1 MLGAA
6 ALPDSVSVE
15 ASPHAPCS
23 RHLMSSVRWYDDPV
37 MREEMLAYTVC
48 MCFYFSAIATQPSA
62 LGSHQMVH
70 PSCASRSRACARY
83 SIDTECHVPPLCVA
97 HCARD
102 GAVTSCSAALDLAT
116 MTSPYCGSTA
126 SGVNSLSTCG
136 SSKEVVF
143 YMVMPP
149 RAQITIAQ
157 LSNDFDSMHE
167 SRYGMSC
174 PGNTSI
180 ACTDDPD
187 TGNLTWTNTLSTTT
201 TFFYIIDGRS
211 SSSQGNFTIGWS
223 TTGVVCMPLTDTG
236 PRCVADLLVTQ

>member
-1 MLGAA
+1 MIQRLQHCCAVFGLFSSLRILTKQ
-6 ALPDSVSVE
+6 LPRVGVS
-15 ASPHAPCS
+15 
-23 RHLMSSVRWYDDPV
+23 
-37 MREEMLAYTVC
+37 
-48 MCFYFSAIATQPSA
+48 FTQTRLSGPTPTA
-62 LGSHQMVH
+62 GVSHYQR
-70 PSCASRSRACARY
+70 SQRLCRSRNRTL
-83 SIDTECHVPPLCVA
+83 DGQNGTKRLLELKMLCK
-97 HCARD
+97 
-102 GAVTSCSAALDLAT
+102 T
-116 MTSPYCGSTA
+116 
-126 SGVNSLSTCG
+126 
-136 SSKEVVF
+136 
-143 YMVMPP
+143 MVMPP

-211 SSSQGNFTIGWS
+211 SSSQGNFMISWS